1 MKRGNKIKST
11 VHNLNITPLFR
22 FLLRRNVLFSSLF
35 FLSSHSP
42 PPFFLLPFS
51 SVHFHQ
57 SSYLPSTFSNS
68 FLIYLNIPPRTF
80 NHPTHTTTSLC
91 IFLVTPSFYN
101 PFPLSLVVLL
111 PFLLF
116 RTLLS
121 TLPHFSDFLF
131 FPKCPPPL

>member
-1 MKRGNKIKST
+1 MKST
-11 VHNLNITPLFR
+11 INDLDITPLLR
-22 FLLRRNVLFSSLF
+22 FLLRRNVLFSSLS
-35 FLSSHSP
+35 FLFSCSL

-51 SVHFHQ
+51 SAHFCQ

-68 FLIYLNIPPRTF
+68 FLIYLNISPQTF
-80 NHPTHTTTSLC
+80 DHPTRTTTSLC

-101 PFPLSLVVLL
+101 PFPLPLVVLL

-116 RTLLS
+116 QTLQSTLL
-121 TLPHFSDFLF
+121 HFSDFLF

>member
-11 VHNLNITPLFR
+11 VNDLDITPLLR
-22 FLLRRNVLFSSLF
+22 FLLWRNVLFSSLF

-51 SVHFHQ
+51 SVYFRQ
-57 SSYLPSTFSNS
+57 SSYLPSTFSSS

-80 NHPTHTTTSLC
+80 DHPTYTTTSLC
-91 IFLVTPSFYN
+91 TFLVTPSFCN
-101 PFPLSLVVLL
+101 LLPLSFVILL

-116 RTLLS
+116 QTLQS
-121 TLPHFSDFLF
+121 TLPHFLDFPF